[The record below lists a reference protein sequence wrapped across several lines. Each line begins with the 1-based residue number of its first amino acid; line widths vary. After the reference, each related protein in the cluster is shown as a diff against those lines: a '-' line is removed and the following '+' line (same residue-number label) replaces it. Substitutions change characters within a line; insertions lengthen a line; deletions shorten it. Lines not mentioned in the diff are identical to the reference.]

1 MTRRVSIKLLGEIL
15 LDRPFFAIMNK
26 FISSEENIKIVMNL
40 LLDKHK
46 NIQLEAFNVFK
57 LFAAN
62 PRKSAPVKE
71 ILQMNKQKLIEYIS
85 EFHND
90 KRTCVV
96 KKLKI
101 LRECNNTLFFFNNL
115 IEEEQFVEEKNLVLS
130 EIKKL

>member
-1 MTRRVSIKLLGEIL
+1 
-15 LDRPFFAIMNK
+15 MNK
-26 FISSEENIKIVMNL
+26 FISSEDNIKIVMNL

-62 PRKSAPVKE
+62 PRKSQPVKE

-90 KRTCVV
+90 KRMFIC
-96 KKLKI
+96 
-101 LRECNNTLFFFNNL
+101 CNCDGL
-115 IEEEQFVEEKNLVLS
+115 LVLVAC
-130 EIKKL
+130 I